1 MNSYLLYNGLDKTI
15 KQEDRYNM
23 KIAVTTTREAD
34 ESLNIKAETIAQELN
49 ISYIKRGNLSINK
62 TFLKG
67 DYDYLMILEKDKIVI
82 KGKDDSTLFWHPN
95 MAELKINSIRNGNR
109 EALSEACCVEEG
121 DKILDCTLGLGGD
134 SLVLAAVTG
143 RKGYVVGTE
152 VNKYIAYIT
161 KNGLDSYNNDEGRT
175 IDNMAD
181 IEVVNESY
189 EDYLAKQNDNSFD
202 IVYFDP
208 MFKNPN
214 KKSTTI
220 NSLRSFADHKG
231 LTKEVLA
238 EALRVCR
245 KRVIIKERSGANDF
259 HKLGIEKFIGGKRKG
274 SIIYGVI
281 EKI

>member
-1 MNSYLLYNGLDKTI
+1 
-15 KQEDRYNM
+15 M

-34 ESLNIKAETIAQELN
+34 ENLNIKAEAIAKELEIPF
-49 ISYIKRGNLSINK
+49 ISRGNLSINK
-62 TFLKG
+62 VFLKN
-67 DYDYLMILEKDKIVI
+67 DYDYLLITEKDKLVI

-95 MAELKINSIRNGNR
+95 MAELKINSIRSGSK
-109 EALSEACCVEEG
+109 ESLSEACRAEEG
-121 DKILDCTLGLGGD
+121 DRILDCTLGLGSD
-134 SLVLAAVTG
+134 SLVLSCATG
-143 RKGYVVGTE
+143 RKGSVVGTE
-152 VNKYIAYIT
+152 VNKYIAYLT
-161 KNGLDSYNNDEGRT
+161 KNGLERYKNDQERT
-175 IDNMAD
+175 IDYRGN
-181 IEVVNESY
+181 IEVVNQSY
-189 EDYLAKQNDNSFD
+189 EDYLGEQEDSSFD

-220 NSLRSFADHKG
+220 NAFRSFADHRG

-245 KRVIIKERSGANDF
+245 KRVVIKERYGENDLQ
-259 HKLGIEKFIGGKRKG
+259 KLGVEKFFGGKRKG